1 MLNFNPMNLLASGDN
16 PLTHV
21 VDTPRF
27 FGWVVSDVTLLLIFS
42 GLLLIILIPLA
53 ARRIKTGEARTV
65 DDYRTQG
72 LWANMIESVCVYLRE
87 EVFKPMLGKDADRFA
102 PLLWTFFFFIL
113 LNNLLG
119 LVPLRDIT
127 GLIQGF
133 FGFKPWGSI
142 HGFGGTATQS
152 IFVTAALAVIAF
164 IVINGT
170 ALARDPIG
178 YVKHLTAGAPVA
190 LWPLMVPIELL
201 GTFVKPF
208 ALAMRLFANMTGGH
222 IVVAVMFMFVKML
235 VVGLQ
240 GVGYIVSILPIGAV
254 IGIYFLEVLVAFIQ
268 AFVFVF
274 LVALFLGQL
283 IHHEDHDHAH
293 GDHHDPLAEPYIGN
307 SATSVVAESKDGK
320 VHAH

>member
-1 MLNFNPMNLLASGDN
+1 MLNFQLLLAAADN
-16 PLTHV
+16 PLSHV
-21 VDTPRF
+21 VDAPRY
-27 FGWVVSDVTLLLIFS
+27 GWLISDVTILLLFS
-42 GLLLIILIPLA
+42 SLMLIIFIPLA

-65 DDYRTQG
+65 DDYRTEG
-72 LWANMIESVCVYLRE
+72 LWANVIESTCVYLRE

-119 LVPLRDIT
+119 LIPIRDFT

-133 FGFKPWGSI
+133 FGFQPWSSI

-152 IFVTAALAVIAF
+152 IFVTGALSLIAF

-170 ALARDPIG
+170 AIARDPIG
-178 YVKHLTAGAPVA
+178 YVKHLTAGAPKA

-235 VVGLQ
+235 VDGLH
-240 GVGYIVSILPIGAV
+240 GIGYALSILPIGAV
-254 IGIYFLEVLVAFIQ
+254 IGIYFIEVLVAFIQ
-268 AFVFVF
+268 AFVFTF

-283 IHHEDHDHAH
+283 IVHHDEHHDHDHH
-293 GDHHDPLAEPYIGN
+293 IDPLDEPYVGN
-307 SATSVVAESKDGK
+307 STTSVLDESKDGK